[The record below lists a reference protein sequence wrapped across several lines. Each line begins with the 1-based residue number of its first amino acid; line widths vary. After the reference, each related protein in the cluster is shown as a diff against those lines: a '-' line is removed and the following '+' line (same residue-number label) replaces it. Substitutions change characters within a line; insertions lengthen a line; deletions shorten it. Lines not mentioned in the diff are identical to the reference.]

1 MKRSR
6 IGLMIIAAVSLLVG
20 CVEKEETQSQ
30 IEMKDPEITV
40 PYIEGYV
47 VDEREG
53 ALLVVANEEVS
64 LPNTKEKYRNAV
76 WFSPIP
82 ENIEVG
88 ASVRVWTTSPI
99 AESYPAQGTADRW
112 EVSDE
117 VTPQGAAL
125 SETDAIRIALKEK
138 ANPETLLVVESVTY
152 NADHNEWEV
161 DLRYSH
167 NGEVHTAVVK
177 DE

>member
-6 IGLMIIAAVSLLVG
+6 IGLLIIAAVSLLVG
-20 CVEKEETQSQ
+20 CGEKEETKNE

-64 LPNTKEKYRNAV
+64 LSNTKEKYRNAV

-152 NADHNEWEV
+152 HSDRNVWEV
-161 DLRYSH
+161 DLRYAN
-167 NGEVHTAVVK
+167 NGEVHTAVIK
-177 DE
+177 DK